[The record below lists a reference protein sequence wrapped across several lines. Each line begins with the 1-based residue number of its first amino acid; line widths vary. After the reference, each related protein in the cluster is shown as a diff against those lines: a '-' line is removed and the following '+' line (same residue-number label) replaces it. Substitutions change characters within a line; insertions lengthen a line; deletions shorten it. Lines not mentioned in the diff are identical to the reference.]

1 MKVIKGGRAQLEQE
15 AIAALLDPNGKG
27 RADSLFARLARRGKL
42 RSLASLQSSSGQADE
57 VALTD
62 PDESQRR

>member
-15 AIAALLDPNGKG
+15 AVAALLDPNGKD
-27 RADSLFARLARRGKL
+27 RADSLFARLKRRGTL
-42 RSLASLQSSSGQADE
+42 RGLDSLQMSSDQAEE
-57 VALTD
+57 VTPTD